1 MSDISTQQSEEYCL
15 DVSRLAVELHPE
27 WHDVELEDTISN
39 LNGIINYDVMLQDSD
54 DLISVER
61 LWTNICWILRDWRNA
76 RISRHDH
83 GTLPFV
89 YSTLDDSVR
98 RPLSQVL
105 VAISNF
111 ESRDDIVSL
120 IREAQRNAYQV
131 KQMLE
136 EAWEVSKEARE
147 EGS

>member
-1 MSDISTQQSEEYCL
+1 MSDISTQQSKEYCI

-27 WHDVELEDTISN
+27 WHENSHYETIER
-39 LNGIINYDVMLQDSD
+39 LKEIINYDAVHQDSH
-54 DLISVER
+54 DLMSVEP
-61 LWTNICWILRDWRNA
+61 LWTSIRSALSDWRSV
-76 RISRHDH
+76 RIDRHLD
-83 GTLPFV
+83 GPLPFV
-89 YSTLDDSVR
+89 SLTLMRVA

-105 VAISNF
+105 VAISSF

-136 EAWEVSKEARE
+136 EAWDVSKEARKE
-147 EGS
+147 AP